1 MTLEVMTSDL
11 RDQTQ
16 TPWDRLAARAKW
28 MRRAKLAAIYG
39 FLIAVSV
46 PVLLPYFWMV
56 SVAFSSKT
64 GTIDTIILWRSM
76 AIFVPFVFACWI
88 WSTIAKNTR
97 QMLIGFAVITALAV
111 VAFVIYV
118 LPDLHLGNFIFIGE
132 RNFGDIVRENR
143 TGSKTGEVAG
153 GIDFPSVWLA
163 FANSLYLAGGQTII
177 VATVASL
184 AGYYL
189 SRFKFAGRA
198 AMLRSLLVLHAFP
211 VLTLIVPLFLILNF
225 VGLLDQ
231 LLGVMLVLVGFELPF
246 AIFIMKGFFD
256 AVPWE
261 IEMSALTD
269 GASRRR
275 AFVEIILPQVTNGL
289 IAISVFSFIRGWEEY
304 IFVFTF
310 LIENVNWTMSLYMFF
325 VRDDIMGIDFGLVSA
340 VGTFYLAPSLVLYVV
355 ASKYLAQMT
364 IGGVKG

>member
-1 MTLEVMTSDL
+1 MTMEAMAGAL
-11 RDQTQ
+11 RVQTQ
-16 TPWDRLAARAKW
+16 MPWNRLAARARR

-39 FLIAVSV
+39 FLVAVSV
-46 PVLLPYFWMV
+46 PIILPYFWLTTI
-56 SVAFSSKT
+56 AFSART
-64 GTIDTIILWRSM
+64 GTAETFVLWRSM
-76 AIFVPFVFACWI
+76 AILVPLVLAYWI
-88 WSTIAKNTR
+88 WSTTAKNAR
-97 QMLIGFAVITALAV
+97 QMLLGFAAITAVAV
-111 VAFVIYV
+111 VAFVILV
-118 LPDLHLGNFIFIGE
+118 LPELHLRNFIFIGE
-132 RNFGDIVRENR
+132 KNFGDIVR
-143 TGSKTGEVAG
+143 SQQGEVRG
-153 GIDFPSVWLA
+153 GIDFPSVWHA

-198 AMLRSLLVLHAFP
+198 PMLRSLLVLHAFP

-225 VGLLDQ
+225 VGLLDR
-231 LLGVMLVLVGFELPF
+231 LFGVMLVLVGFELPF

-269 GASRRR
+269 GASRRQ
-275 AFVEIILPQVTNGL
+275 AFVRVVLPQVTNGL

-310 LIENVNWTMSLYMFF
+310 LIKNANWTMSLYMFF
-325 VRDDIMGIDFGLVSA
+325 VRDDIMGVDFGLVSA
-340 VGTFYLAPSLVLYVV
+340 VGVFYLVPSLVLYAV
-355 ASKYLAQMT
+355 AQKYLAQMT
-364 IGGVKG
+364 IGGIKG